1 MALWQY
7 QFTIIPNQ
15 YILKDIS
22 NEGFEDQLFWEY
34 ANIHKE
40 DFMQVNSFLPK
51 TKSWSEYL
59 DIYGNFD
66 SNCLEVFFDRENRV
80 TSVSLRIDFRSDYNK
95 ILYQLLSIL
104 DEKDYTLLD
113 EKLQP
118 VSLINNKCLEVIIK
132 QSTQYEKY
140 NKLAYLTNE
149 K

>member
-7 QFTIIPNQ
+7 TFTIIPQQ

-22 NEGFEDQLFWEY
+22 NEEFEDQLFWEY
-34 ANIHKE
+34 ANIHKG

-59 DIYGNFD
+59 DIYGNID
-66 SNCLEVFFDRENRV
+66 SNCLEVFFDRKNRV

-104 DEKDYTLLD
+104 GQKDYTLLD

-140 NKLAYLTNE
+140 NKLAYLTN
-149 K
+149 KK

>member
-22 NEGFEDQLFWEY
+22 NEEFEYELWEH

-59 DIYGNFD
+59 DIYGNTD
-66 SNCLEVFFDRENRV
+66 SNCLEVFFDREERV

-95 ILYQLLSIL
+95 ILYQYYLFFKVKRLIL
-104 DEKDYTLLD
+104 YWIR
-113 EKLQP
+113 KLQP
-118 VSLINNKCLEVIIK
+118 IKTINNESLEVIIK
-132 QSTQYEKY
+132 QSVQYKKY
-140 NKLAYLTNE
+140 NRLASC
-149 K
+149 KF

>member
-7 QFTIIPNQ
+7 TFTIIPQQ

-59 DIYGNFD
+59 DIYGNID